1 MGDKQ
6 FKRLRKMLRQ
16 QANSVEAQAPQGE
29 TVEIQG
35 VTYEVKR
42 KSKLLGYDKAG
53 RPVRATMK
61 SLENTGFKKLYNDAK
76 KQMR

>member
-16 QANSVEAQAPQGE
+16 QANSVEEPQGE

-35 VTYEVKR
+35 VTYEVKK

-61 SLENTGFKKLYNDAK
+61 SLENTGFKKAYNEAK
-76 KQMR
+76 KKLR